1 MYSTGPL
8 GMILIIDDDTNI
20 TDLLKFNLG
29 SEGFGI
35 TVFTDPAD
43 VIVTDYPDL
52 RLIIADAMSMEY
64 TGLDLCREM
73 KMDPATAGIPFIIC
87 SERDGEDSII
97 EAFDGGA
104 DDYIVKP
111 FSLREMVARIK
122 AMLRRFPGKQ
132 RCDGAQRR
140 DSREIMF
147 APTGLCLDTT
157 TQHVT
162 ENGEPV
168 ALTKTEYAILIFLLR
183 NQSCFFSRNEI
194 CAEVWKDDATVNA
207 RIVDTNISR
216 LRKKLGKSGSYI
228 INRYGMGYA
237 FVKELI

>member
-1 MYSTGPL
+1 
-8 GMILIIDDDTNI
+8 MILIIDDDKNI

-35 TVFTDPAD
+35 TVFSDPAD

-52 RLIIADAMSMEY
+52 RLIIADGMDLEY
-64 TGLDLCREM
+64 TGLDLCREI
-73 KMDPATAGIPFIIC
+73 KNDPATAGIPFMIC
-87 SERDGEDSII
+87 SARDGEDAII
-97 EAFDGGA
+97 EAFDGGV

-111 FSLREMVARIK
+111 FSLRELVARIK
-122 AMLRRFPGKQ
+122 AMLRRFPGKHHG
-132 RCDGAQRR
+132 DGASRK
-140 DSREIMF
+140 DSNEIVF
-147 APTGLCLDTT
+147 SPTGLRVDTT
-157 TQHVT
+157 SQRVT
-162 ENGEPV
+162 ENGMPI
-168 ALTKTEYAILIFLLR
+168 ALTKTEYAILIFLIR

-194 CAEVWKDDATVNA
+194 CAEVWKDDATVNS

-216 LRKKLGKSGSYI
+216 LRKKLGETGSYI